1 MSAEEFIRYLSTF
14 VALAGLATLATTMGS
29 MFGLWAAALTLFLP
43 GAAIGVPLW
52 LRHFENVS
60 TARALE
66 QNAPER
72 HPAAKGKSGF

>member
-1 MSAEEFIRYLSTF
+1 VSAEEFIRYLSTF

-52 LRHFENVS
+52 LRHFDAVAEGRTEPKAS
-60 TARALE
+60 AMPSRGELK
-66 QNAPER
+66 
-72 HPAAKGKSGF
+72 H

>member
-1 MSAEEFIRYLSTF
+1 VSAEEFIRYLSSL
-14 VALAGLATLATTMGS
+14 VGVAGLAVLATTLGS
-29 MFGLWAAALTLFLP
+29 MFGLWAAGATLFVA
-43 GAAIGVPLW
+43 GFAIGVPLW
-52 LRHFENVS
+52 NRHFENVS